1 MPSPKSPLSVH
12 PANPIHSRNG
22 HHKRVPRPLAPPGQQ
37 VPATDA
43 PGHATEAEETG
54 MAMAV
59 GMVPSPAG
67 PMRTLAEAYADAHT
81 HLHPYPNPP
90 PPAAPPSAPRPSETL
105 PAKDTRERERERERE
120 RDRDREK
127 KPLFDW
133 LARKLTTAGRRPSL
147 SEATTS
153 LKQPRSRTRL
163 TSMPKPRALGLSA
176 GREEKDAGRGES
188 LPRMSRA
195 DTFPS
200 VSFSISSAANTLD
213 RERRREANNP
223 YPSLP
228 LGQGVR
234 GRHKQ
239 GFMDDATTL
248 STTLSGGYSAENDGA
263 SGSGHGTASRRSSQ
277 SGVLDGFEEG
287 ESGRADDDASLRPFP
302 PSVRGSPTLSSYRSR
317 SNSMLHHSVYRRTM
331 YSVSSAGGLD
341 EDRASYDGSEEDADE
356 NEHGADDERGRQRRV
371 SRDGSTSTK
380 PTTCISFDSG
390 PGIAHIA
397 QGPHRNTSHRSASQ
411 HSLTQMGGGESI
423 PDIHTSEMS
432 TPVPPTSPTFTSPA
446 SPPQP
451 VLGLLQAPKHT
462 NPHPGHNPHP
472 SSPPDPDASTLTLA
486 SSHFALPHTPG
497 AGGTR
502 SRDNWPSS
510 VVTSPSVLTWAESS
524 STPLSAAGGVE
535 RERDRDRSAA
545 EYPPSIQTM
554 GHLSFYAPSV
564 SVSLRGGIRGISG
577 ERGEGGRA
585 DRDASVRAVRRKGS
599 WESYESRWSWRG
611 AGAGTGPGAGPSNV
625 GTSQMAGVMANGERD
640 KGIAGANEGK
650 ELERVPESPSV
661 VAVK

>member
-1 MPSPKSPLSVH
+1 MPSPKSPLSVL
-12 PANPIHSRNG
+12 PANPIHSRNS

-43 PGHATEAEETG
+43 PGHARDAAETG

-81 HLHPYPNPP
+81 HLHPYPNHP
-90 PPAAPPSAPRPSETL
+90 PPAAPSLAPRRSETL
-105 PAKDTRERERERERE
+105 PVKDAKERERERE

-133 LARKLTTAGRRPSL
+133 LARKLTTAGRRPGI
-147 SEATTS
+147 ETTMS
-153 LKQPRSRTRL
+153 PKQPRSRTRL
-163 TSMPKPRALGLSA
+163 TSMPKPRALGLS
-176 GREEKDAGRGES
+176 GGKEEKETGRGES
-188 LPRMSRA
+188 RARMSRA

-228 LGQGVR
+228 LGQGLR

-239 GFMDDATTL
+239 GFMDDAMTL

-287 ESGRADDDASLRPFP
+287 DSGRADDDASLRPFP
-302 PSVRGSPTLSSYRSR
+302 PSVRESPTLSSYRSR
-317 SNSMLHHSVYRRTM
+317 SNSMLHHSAYRRTI

-341 EDRASYDGSEEDADE
+341 EDGASCDGSEDDADE
-356 NEHGADDERGRQRRV
+356 DAQGADEGRSRQRRV

-397 QGPHRNTSHRSASQ
+397 QGSHPNTSHRSASQ
-411 HSLTQMGGGESI
+411 HSLTQTGGGESI
-423 PDIHTSEMS
+423 PNIHTSEAS
-432 TPVPPTSPTFTSPA
+432 TPVSPTSPTSTSPA

-451 VLGLLQAPKHT
+451 ALGLLQAPKHT

-472 SSPPDPDASTLTLA
+472 SSPPDPNASTLTLA
-486 SSHFALPHTPG
+486 SSNFASSHTPG

-502 SRDNWPSS
+502 SRDNGPSS
-510 VVTSPSVLTWAESS
+510 VIASPSVLTWAEPS
-524 STPLSAAGGVE
+524 STPLSVAGGVE

-554 GHLSFYAPSV
+554 GHLSLYAPSV
-564 SVSLRGGIRGISG
+564 SVSLRGGLRGVSG

-611 AGAGTGPGAGPSNV
+611 AGAGVGPGAGPSNA
-625 GTSQMAGVMANGERD
+625 GTSQIAGAMTSGERD
-640 KGIAGANEGK
+640 KGAAGANEGK
-650 ELERVPESPSV
+650 ELERVPESPLL
-661 VAVK
+661 